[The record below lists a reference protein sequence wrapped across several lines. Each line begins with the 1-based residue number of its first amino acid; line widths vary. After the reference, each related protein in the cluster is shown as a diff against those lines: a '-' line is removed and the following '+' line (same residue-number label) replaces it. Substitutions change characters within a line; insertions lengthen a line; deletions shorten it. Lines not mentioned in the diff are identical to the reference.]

1 MEVEDIE
8 NRLEQPKS
16 KINVSSH
23 HLKTPIPSHH
33 SQADIME
40 SNQDDDD
47 VNDGGRTTM
56 GQTTLKRNLINDVG
70 LV

>member
-16 KINVSSH
+16 KINVSSQ